1 MDLDDNNSHLHCLT
15 CNGQTE
21 RSLGDSVMELDYQD
35 DWNIDNSPPIPVFRT
50 SNDCVSALVEDRR
63 IEFEI

>member
-1 MDLDDNNSHLHCLT
+1 MGLDDNNSHLHCLT

-35 DWNIDNSPPIPVFRT
+35 DWNIDNSPPIPVFR
-50 SNDCVSALVEDRR
+50 N
-63 IEFEI
+63 